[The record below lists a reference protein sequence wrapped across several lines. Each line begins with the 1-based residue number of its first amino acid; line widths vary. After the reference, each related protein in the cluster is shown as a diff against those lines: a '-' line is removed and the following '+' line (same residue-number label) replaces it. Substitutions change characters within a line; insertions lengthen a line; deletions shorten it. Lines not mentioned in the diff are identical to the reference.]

1 MKGDYPHD
9 PEALIDILVPAD
21 TSRSRENVR
30 VGDDL
35 FTTEVPGLDLAIA
48 RPPVTIALDLHR
60 LNGQTLRCD
69 LPFADELSALVLKG
83 LATRV
88 RVQGH
93 GRSRC
98 LAMLGDS
105 PCRLARARGL
115 CPRSAQSQRRSD
127 PGALQQPPWHPYGS
141 ARCCAAPFQPKPPT
155 SALRGYER

>member
-9 PEALIDILVPAD
+9 PEALIDILVPAY

-48 RPPVTIALDLHR
+48 RPPVTIALDLNR

-88 RVQGH
+88 RFKDTDVADVW
-93 GRSRC
+93 RC
-98 LAMLGDS
+98 LEIALAAGLGPEDF
-105 PCRLARARGL
+105 ARGARKVSAEVIRGSSAAAMAPL
-115 CPRSAQSQRRSD
+115 WQRSLLRSA
-127 PGALQQPPWHPYGS
+127 
-141 ARCCAAPFQPKPPT
+141 FQPKPPT